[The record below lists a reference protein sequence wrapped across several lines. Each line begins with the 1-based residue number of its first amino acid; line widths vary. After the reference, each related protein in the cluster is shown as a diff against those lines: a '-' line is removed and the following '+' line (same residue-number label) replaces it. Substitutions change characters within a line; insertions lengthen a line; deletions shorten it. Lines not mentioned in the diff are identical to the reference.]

1 MSFCFYV
8 LRTLILK
15 NMPYYQKLVLSI
27 FLYVAFAGCSNSS
40 SQKQTEQTE
49 QAEQTEQ
56 TAYIRVLDELPRH
69 IQQVE
74 NVSTF
79 PGDLN
84 PLYSIRLSPVQTYGK
99 TGNPFLT
106 HVEGCTIDDQGR
118 VILRDRGGN
127 SESIPFIFNVHVY
140 HADGTYHTRL
150 GRPGRGPGEYG
161 LVFSL
166 QANAGKVYLYDL
178 TGKRINVYHTDD
190 YSFIRS
196 SLEERWNI
204 QNQKVVQGLTFIDF
218 KARNDGNLLVRFVEL
233 TKGTVRPVNKYLL
246 MDLDGN
252 SLDFTPF
259 VFLGKLEI
267 AGGIRPPVASLP
279 IYLSIGETVTAIS
292 DEGELYAAG
301 SQEFLIKK
309 YNPRGVYQ
317 SATYYPVTGSS
328 FNLSE
333 YTEGA
338 SYSRQDVI
346 NALDEVDEELPEA
359 NPVIADMMVD
369 DENRIWVA
377 VPTGV
382 QSETYEWWILKE
394 SGQLLAKL
402 TLPRDQPICDIK
414 NGYLYSKK
422 TNEETGSEYVI
433 KFEIEFTER

>member
-1 MSFCFYV
+1 MQYF
-8 LRTLILK
+8 
-15 NMPYYQKLVLSI
+15 QKLVLSI
-27 FLYVAFAGCSNSS
+27 LLCVAFAGCTNSS

-74 NVSTF
+74 NVSVF
-79 PGDLN
+79 QEDLN

-99 TGNPFLT
+99 TGEPYVTNV
-106 HVEGCTIDDQGR
+106 HNCTVDDKGR
-118 VILRDRGGN
+118 VILVDRSN
-127 SESIPFIFNVHVY
+127 NIEAYPFVANVYVY
-140 HADGTYHTRL
+140 NTDGTYHTRL

-161 LVFSL
+161 LPFYI

-178 TGKRINVYHTDD
+178 TGKRINVYQTDD

-204 QNQKVVQGLTFIDF
+204 RNQKVVQGLTSLDF
-218 KARNDGNLLVRFVEL
+218 KVRNDGNLLVRFDEL
-233 TKGTVRPVNKYLL
+233 TKGITRPVNKYLL

-252 SLDFTPF
+252 RLNYNPF
-259 VFLGKLEI
+259 VFREALEI
-267 AGGIRPPVASLP
+267 VGGMRPPVASLP

-317 SATYYPVTGSS
+317 SAIYYPVTGSS

-377 VPTGV
+377 VPTGM

-394 SGQLLAKL
+394 SGELLAKF
-402 TLPRDQPICDIK
+402 PWSRDQRIYDIQ

-422 TNEETGSEYVI
+422 TNEETGSEYVVKYRI
-433 KFEIEFTER
+433 ALTKK